1 MQVDSSNP
9 FVWCRDGD
17 IEMRR
22 ETWRDVILKRI
33 EEAPSSIVIVKDQG
47 NFLDDHLFLDNLN
60 EVATLRKCASDLEIF
75 REIDTFE
82 NERRKLILLI
92 SPKKSVPYAVEQ
104 KAANL
109 ELTAAML
116 FPLLSSD
123 ILSECGV
130 ETYDAV
136 FVHYQH
142 QTELFTP
149 LSRQK
154 SKEFIV
160 RAVFD
165 LDLNNMDIESVVSF
179 FIRLYLKRYKIPDEL
194 IKDVRKIADRYGI
207 NCEINFELPLPE
219 ERFWK
224 WISEQWNAYVSGTG
238 SLVNFNHQAL
248 LAVLPT
254 LLNSGVITK
263 VTVSKVQ
270 TLKNLAKERPI
281 SLMGIDFQIAGK
293 QDIVS
298 VIEAKLSLIEN
309 LMAESKFSSEL
320 WLSIA
325 KQWGQ
330 VRYLQYLN
338 DFSNRVEKLTDKIEK
353 MGFTIEKEFQ
363 KFLLEEYDHIVIS
376 STSRDPQTVDKIL
389 HYISIQ
395 QERQQKIALIVFD
408 GMGMAEWEIIKNY
421 LENNSVSIK
430 SEKQIFT
437 MLPTLTNYSRQAI
450 FSGKLPNEF
459 ATTIKGLREN
469 SFFVEFWKKSR
480 DFEESDV
487 LFAHVVP
494 DKGMLIKSNNELVQA
509 LEEGTRILGLVFAFI
524 DKRLHGPYDL
534 DVGKRLFHQNIQS
547 FLRISCLA
555 DIFRMLI
562 KKGYHIYI
570 TSDHGNIVGTGN
582 GITDV
587 RGLVERQGKRCLIYD
602 RKILAEE
609 QQKTTDCSLFISRF
623 VPANDF
629 ILFANGPYFFGQ
641 IGSKEITHGGVSVEE
656 MVVPFSKV

>member
-1 MQVDSSNP
+1 
-9 FVWCRDGD
+9 
-17 IEMRR
+17 MRK
-22 ETWRDVILKRI
+22 ETWRDIILKQI
-33 EEAPSSIVIVKDQG
+33 KETPSSIVIIKDQE
-47 NFLDDHLFLDNLN
+47 NFLDDHLFLGNLN
-60 EVATLRKCASDLEIF
+60 EVATLHRCTSDLEIF
-75 REIDTFE
+75 REINTFK
-82 NERRKLILLI
+82 NERGKLIILLD
-92 SPKKSVPYAVEQ
+92 PKKFVPYEIEKKAV
-104 KAANL
+104 NL
-109 ELTAAML
+109 ELTAATL
-116 FPLLSSD
+116 FPLLSPD

-130 ETYDAV
+130 ETYDAI

-142 QTELFTP
+142 QTELFTH

-160 RAVFD
+160 KAVFD

-179 FIRLYLKRYKIPDEL
+179 FIRLYLKRYKIPNEL
-194 IKDVRKIADRYGI
+194 IEDVRKIADGYGI
-207 NCEINFELPLPE
+207 NCEINFRSPLSE

-224 WISEQWNAYVSGTG
+224 WISEQWNAYVAGTK
-238 SLVNFNHQAL
+238 SLVNFNHPAL

-254 LLNSGVITK
+254 LLNSNVITK
-263 VTVSKVQ
+263 IRVSEVQ
-270 TLKNLAKERPI
+270 VLQNLAKVRPL
-281 SLMGIDFQIAGK
+281 SLIGIDFQITGE

-298 VIEAKLSLIEN
+298 VIEAKLSLVEN

-320 WLSIA
+320 WLNIA

-330 VRYLQYLN
+330 VRYLQYLG
-338 DFSNRVEKLTDKIEK
+338 DLSNRVEKIIDKIEK
-353 MGFTIEKEFQ
+353 VEFIIEREFQ

-389 HYISIQ
+389 HYILIQ
-395 QERQQKIALIVFD
+395 QEIQQKIALIVFD
-408 GMGMAEWEIIKNY
+408 GMGMAEWEVIRNY
-421 LENNSVSIK
+421 LESNSVSIK

-459 ATTIKGLREN
+459 ANTIKGLREN

-480 DFEESDV
+480 DFEEDDV

-494 DKGMLIKSNNELVQA
+494 DRGMLIKSSNEFVQA
-509 LEEGTRILGLVFAFI
+509 LEEGTQILGLVFSFI

-534 DVGKRLFHQNIQS
+534 DVGKRLFHQNIKS
-547 FLRISCLA
+547 FLRESCLA

-562 KKGYHIYI
+562 EKEYHIYI

-587 RGLVERQGKRCLIYD
+587 RGLAEKQGKRCLIYD
-602 RKILAEE
+602 RKILAQE
-609 QQKTTDCSLFISRF
+609 QQKITDCSLFSSRF
-623 VPANDF
+623 VPINNF

-656 MVVPFSKV
+656 MVVPFSEV